1 MGWRD
6 MRRAWVWS
14 GVLAVLL
21 GVSAY
26 GAMRW
31 GYERSPSARTLQRP
45 PGSYSS
51 VGSVTFMVRPREDG
65 AGVRAIRIIDE
76 IPLEER
82 DVPVLATVSMRG
94 GSWGIWTGWR
104 VRSEMWMDFGGD
116 PDMIRERQAEIRRAV
131 CEAYA
136 EYNPWT
142 NRARLAALREADVV
156 EERVQPFG
164 LALDLCTIGLQVATV
179 LQVVRWCR
187 LWPRVHR
194 ARRLAEYRGECPRC
208 GYDASGLAVC
218 PECGGAMRPWRG
230 EA

>member
-1 MGWRD
+1 

-21 GVSAY
+21 GASAY

-31 GYERSPSARTLQRP
+31 GYERSPSAQTLQR
-45 PGSYSS
+45 
-51 VGSVTFMVRPREDG
+51 TFQRRPACSLRISPVEFAVRPREDG
-65 AGVRAIRIIDE
+65 AGVRAIRISDE
-76 IPLEER
+76 VPFEER
-82 DVPVLATVSMRG
+82 DGPVIAEVSVRG
-94 GSWGIWTGWR
+94 GWWGIWTSWH
-104 VRSEMWMDFGGD
+104 VTSEMRVVLRGD
-116 PDMIRERQAEIRRAV
+116 PGMIWERQAEIRRAV
-131 CEAYA
+131 CDAYA

-156 EERVQPFG
+156 EERIQPLG
-164 LALDLCTIGLQVATV
+164 LALDLCTIGLQVATAV
-179 LQVVRWCR
+179 QVVRWCR
-187 LWPRVHR
+187 LRPRVHR
-194 ARRLAEYRGECPRC
+194 ARRLAEYEGECPRC